1 MLKRIPKQWIHVAE
15 SYVIITFALI
25 ISSIGW
31 VGFLIKSNI
40 VAGGLMGLS
49 TLIFM
54 YTGLPVGPVNFVLNA
69 VLILFAMK
77 MLGRGFGF
85 KTIYSLVL
93 LSFLVY
99 FLQIYMKEPIV
110 PDKFMAA
117 IIGGSLIGASIGILL
132 TQGGS
137 TGGTEIIAMMVNKYR
152 NVSPG
157 RVMMVCDVVIIGSSF
172 LYFRDIE
179 ALVYGY
185 VVMGLMSSLADM
197 VLTGAKQSV
206 QIFIVSKKTTELAD
220 SIAAEVPRGMSIING
235 RGFYTQEDRE
245 FIIMIVRKTEMHE
258 VLRIVKEVDQEAFIS
273 VANVMGVY
281 GKGFDQ
287 YRPPIKS
294 PLNQLKEKAGN

>member
-117 IIGGSLIGASIGILL
+117 IIGGSLIGVSIGILL